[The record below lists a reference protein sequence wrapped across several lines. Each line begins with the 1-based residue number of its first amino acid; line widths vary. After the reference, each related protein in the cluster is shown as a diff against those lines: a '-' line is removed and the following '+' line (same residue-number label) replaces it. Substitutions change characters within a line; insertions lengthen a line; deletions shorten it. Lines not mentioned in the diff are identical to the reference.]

1 MSAGAPVQ
9 LCGCHKQGAEEKG
22 KRKKKNPFSFA
33 LQRIEV

>member
-9 LCGCHKQGAEEKG
+9 LCGSHKQGAGEKE
-22 KRKKKNPFSFA
+22 KKKNPFSFA

>member
-9 LCGCHKQGAEEKG
+9 LCGSHKQGAGEKE
-22 KRKKKNPFSFA
+22 KKNPFSFA